1 MMQVNPETHPAL
13 AGCVQAGR
21 RCQQLARLLTPA
33 QFSSSPPGHDSVGS
47 HMRHCLDY
55 FSCLIRGLEL
65 GEIDYDSRDR
75 DPRVAADPETFS
87 QRMGAAVDAL
97 VLKAATTVTKRLKL
111 TQTVTESGALLTV
124 ETTLDRE
131 LVFLSGHCVHHL
143 AIASLLAKM
152 MGVEVSPDIGMGY
165 STAVHRR
172 TTSPGP

>member
-13 AGCVQAGR
+13 AGCVDAGR
-21 RCQQLARLLTPA
+21 RCQQLARLLDST
-33 QFSSSPPGHDSVGS
+33 QFSKSLEGHDSIGS

-55 FSCLIRGLEL
+55 FGCLIRGLEL
-65 GEIDYDSRDR
+65 GEIDYDARER
-75 DPRVAADPETFS
+75 DPRTAADPETFM

-97 VLKAATTVTKRLKL
+97 ILKATTLVSKRLKL
-111 TQTVTESGALLTV
+111 TQTVTESGAVLTV

-172 TTSPGP
+172 AAAPRD